1 MEDDLKW
8 NDYVLDDYHFTDFP
22 PGSLVVDVG
31 CGYGDLL
38 ERLTKQGCRAIGVE
52 VDEEAIAQCRS
63 RGLRVLKA
71 PAEALPMANASM
83 DGGICKGVLPY
94 TDEAQAFAE
103 LRRVVKTGGRIEA
116 MYLGSGY
123 YARYL
128 LLGPSLRRRF
138 YGSRSLL
145 NTLVHNLSGRLL
157 PGWLGDTIYQSPARL
172 SSHYS
177 QHGFKLLR
185 ATSSKK
191 FMGWPVFIYHSLEK
205 QPG

>member
-1 MEDDLKW
+1 MEDELKW
-8 NDYVLDDYHFTDFP
+8 DDYTVVDYNFTEFP
-22 PGSLVVDVG
+22 PGSIVIDVG

-52 VDEEAIAQCRS
+52 VNDEAIAQCHS

-71 PAEALPMANASM
+71 PAEALPIATASM
-83 DGGICKGVLPY
+83 DGGICKGVLPF

-103 LRRVVKTGGRIEA
+103 LGRVVKTGGRIEA
-116 MYLGSGY
+116 VYLGSGFF
-123 YARYL
+123 ARCL

-138 YGSRSLL
+138 YGSRALL
-145 NTLVHNLSGRLL
+145 NTLVHGLSGRRL
-157 PGWLGDTIYQSPARL
+157 PGWLGDTIYQSPTRL
-172 SSHYS
+172 SSHYA

-191 FMGWPVFIYHSLEK
+191 FMGWPVFIYHSLKK

>member
-8 NDYVLDDYHFTDFP
+8 NDYVLDDYHFTEFP

-52 VDEEAIAQCRS
+52 VDEEAIAQCHS

-71 PAEALPMANASM
+71 PAEALPIATASM

-103 LRRVVKTGGRIEA
+103 LRRVVKTGEE
-116 MYLGSGY
+116 LKPCTSGLAITRATY
-123 YARYL
+123 CLDQASAGAFTVHARSSTL
-128 LLGPSLRRRF
+128 LS
-138 YGSRSLL
+138 
-145 NTLVHNLSGRLL
+145 
-157 PGWLGDTIYQSPARL
+157 TISPAD
-172 SSHYS
+172 HYPD
-177 QHGFKLLR
+177 G
-185 ATSSKK
+185 
-191 FMGWPVFIYHSLEK
+191 
-205 QPG
+205 